1 MAVKQT
7 IPFNFDEVY
16 AHIEKKFEEKGYDTE
31 EGSNA
36 MQLVTA
42 MAYMT
47 SMLNA
52 NTASNVNETILTLSR
67 KRKMALYDARV
78 LGYEVS
84 HIQSYRYNL
93 TLEFSEAGT
102 YRINKYDEFTSGDK
116 TYYYMGNTTD
126 SFTVTEGNPVTQII
140 EVVEGER
147 KSYEDEDTLRVVI
160 ENEYD
165 TVNEVW
171 YPQYFV
177 DLPFRNIEEDGIE
190 VFLTYYNEDGDF
202 FQKEEWTKTNQY
214 MIDSD
219 STLDKEFVRLDDI
232 EYGTSRIYFKIGDIG
247 RNLRV
252 GTIVEMNALI
262 SSGEEG
268 EITSMPVPSTL
279 NATVTEYELVVQG
292 AGEEDIESIKK
303 NAPLFNNTANRVVTK
318 SDYLAFCNRQT
329 SVKYTDAWDGQDE
342 YPGRPG
348 YVWLSF
354 VPSTA
359 IREFSDTDN
368 PGYTWNLNNYYNLE
382 NWYIEDSEVSNIE
395 DILSDYKI
403 PTLRYK
409 YRNPTYMDFDYDIKI
424 ARYNIKTSET
434 DINEEIFN
442 LIDNYF
448 VKGDTESGSPAETFD
463 FEYFQSNLIKRI
475 DKSLT
480 DVMGFDITLNT
491 SINLNERLVNTE
503 TFDVGDTPNKEIIFH
518 LDFPYETLFDINDD
532 VIFSVIPDLT
542 TENFISSRTLY
553 LDETSIS
560 RDTANEITSIDV
572 KLSSDG
578 QPNDPLNDDVIGQMR
593 IFNQSTADI
602 EVRLYIT
609 SIDGYSVGIDPT
621 LLEFP
626 EVIVPGVDYGLK
638 LNVKYPS
645 SNISFLRNTIPRL
658 KTVNFI

>member
-31 EGSNA
+31 EGSNT

-52 NTASNVNETILTLSR
+52 NTAANVNETILTLAR

-93 TLEFSEAGT
+93 TLEFSEPGT

-126 SFTVTEGNPVTQII
+126 SFVVSGTPVEKTI
-140 EVVEGER
+140 EVIEGTR

-190 VFLTYYNEDGDF
+190 VFLTYYNQDGDF
-202 FQKEEWTKTNQY
+202 FRKEEWTKTNQY
-214 MIDSD
+214 MIDAD
-219 STLDKEFVRLDDI
+219 STLNKEFVRLDDI

-268 EITSMPVPSTL
+268 AITSTPVPTSL
-279 NATVTEYELVVQG
+279 NATVTNYELVVQG
-292 AGEEDIESIKK
+292 AGEESIDSIKQ

-354 VPSTA
+354 IPSTTS
-359 IREFSDTDN
+359 REFSDSDN
-368 PGYTWNLNNYYNLE
+368 PGYTWTLNDYYDLE
-382 NWYIEDSEVSNIE
+382 NWYIEDSEVANIE
-395 DILSDYKI
+395 NILSDYKI

-409 YRNPTYMDFDYDIKI
+409 YRNPTYLDFDYDIKI

-448 VKGDTESGSPAETFD
+448 ENGDTESGSPAETFD

-480 DVMGFDITLNT
+480 DIMGFDITLKT

-503 TFDVGDTPNKEIIFH
+503 TFEPGDTPNQEIIFH
-518 LDFPYETLFDINDD
+518 LDFPYETLFDGNND
-532 VIFSVIPDLT
+532 VIFANIPDIG
-542 TENFISSRTLY
+542 TENFIASRNLY
-553 LDETSIS
+553 LDESSID
-560 RDTANEITSIDV
+560 RDTTTEITSIDI
-572 KLSSDG
+572 KLSADG
-578 QPNDPLNDDVIGQMR
+578 QPNDPNNDEIIGQMR
-593 IFNQSTADI
+593 IVNKSTADI

-609 SIDGYSVGIDPT
+609 SLDGYSVGIDPT
-621 LLEFP
+621 LLEYP
-626 EVIVPGVDYGLK
+626 ETIVPGTEYGLT
-638 LNVKYPS
+638 LNVQYPS
-645 SNISFLRNTIPRL
+645 SNISFLRNTLPRL
-658 KTVNFI
+658 KSVNFI